1 MSFSVKKTVEPGAS
15 KSVIMSPLSTFIL
28 QVSLSLLLLQGSAA
42 AASSLAGNEDDEA
55 FVEFI
60 RFQKTFGKVYG
71 SQEIRERFETFKQNL
86 QNIRR
91 HNGRSDAT
99 YTMGV
104 TQFADLSGKMIY
116 YLKCSPHHIISIPIF
131 LQPKSSSAFT
141 SMGIKG
147 RPG

>member
-15 KSVIMSPLSTFIL
+15 KAVIMSPLSTFIL
-28 QVSLSLLLLQGSAA
+28 QVSLSLLLTLLLQRGAA

-86 QNIRR
+86 RNIRR

-104 TQFADLSGKMIY
+104 TQFADLTGKIIH
-116 YLKCSPHHIISIPIF
+116 YL
-131 LQPKSSSAFT
+131 
-141 SMGIKG
+141 
-147 RPG
+147 

>member
-1 MSFSVKKTVEPGAS
+1 MSFSVKKTVEPEAS
-15 KSVIMSPLSTFIL
+15 KSVIMRPLSTFIL
-28 QVSLSLLLLQGSAA
+28 QVSLSLLLTLLLQRGAA

-71 SQEIRERFETFKQNL
+71 SQEIRRERFETFKQNL
-86 QNIRR
+86 RNIRR

-104 TQFADLSGKMIY
+104 TQFADLTGKIIH
-116 YLKCSPHHIISIPIF
+116 YL
-131 LQPKSSSAFT
+131 
-141 SMGIKG
+141 
-147 RPG
+147 